1 MTNDDA
7 SVYYDEYLN
16 RPTLDDF
23 QSEADLDFSSAIRGR
38 RGSVGMISDGGR
50 SGRDIY
56 ERRKQMATYGDSQV
70 ARTAQY
76 PVKHLMTIPVER
88 GKEEDSVQ
96 EAMLRL
102 DRMEARGELW
112 IQDAVLDVGDDV
124 RLVDMG
130 TGELLENLD
139 PRYIQMNRSTR
150 GPGSLSDLLLLVY
163 QHPDTRKEELFVF
176 QCDEYPSDALNNEI
190 SKAMDGQ
197 DLNGYDMAPL
207 RNSLPVIPARAPSV
221 RDDELSPLSLTGP
234 PAAII
239 PYYPPSRPTETSYV
253 SKSFGPPVS
262 TASQPFVGPAAEPP
276 IAAQDVSHQ
285 YRYYDNANKEIVNV
299 VHLDSGPTTK
309 TKDEF
314 LTDRYVDI
322 LNHVIDEIEE
332 FSLDLDQM
340 VYMQRPE
347 VAPYGRGRSKK
358 RRKGKGQVVQY
369 VPPPPAMTPTPNI
382 SDYADVLGK
391 FKYAFNLAT
400 RVRAYIRNPN
410 AAELI
415 HMLFGMLRRVVQTCP
430 DPDLPRQVVSPLLTL
445 DAVRLIPTATVTED
459 VTFWRSLGPAWTT
472 PREEWPYDEYVPP
485 YLPRFRD
492 GWAPAQVADEINLP
506 IHPDLPSVGATHTAR
521 VVPKAAESSMQRAVS
536 LDRLDQLDAQPEQLP
551 ISEPIVYRR
560 MEKRPS
566 RAEHLPLPPVERM
579 RRRRVSEA
587 TDRSGKTE
595 KLTYHAP
602 PVPPQPSSPPPLP
615 PPSQAPTVPST
626 EEHVFQFEQNGYR
639 IEDDLTSM
647 ATTNTQRYHSVSAS
661 RHGSRHGT
669 RGPRCKARV
678 SFDARN
684 SHELSIVKGE
694 KLEIR
699 DASRQR
705 WWRVRNRSGDEGF
718 VPSSFIDLGDGTS
731 RATSVASSV
740 RARSSH
746 SRSRSR
752 SRKRAPSV
760 ARESVGT
767 YSVPPSE
774 PEAVSVRSRR
784 RSKSRDK
791 RSGSR
796 SRSRSEQ
803 KRRPR
808 SSKSRSGSRRRS
820 RSQGTQV
827 DEPGHVTQA
836 VDPRDLTY
844 DPSDLTYDS
853 TTEDVRIWL
862 KKNGF
867 SRNAMDYLGVLTGTQ
882 LFSLTKAELQ
892 LVCGEEG
899 GKVYEAMTHVKTKI
913 QGSKNGR

>member
-239 PYYPPSRPTETSYV
+239 PFYPQSRPTETSYA

-262 TASQPFVGPAAEPP
+262 TASQPFVGPTAEPP

-369 VPPPPAMTPTPNI
+369 VPPPPVMTPTPNI

-551 ISEPIVYRR
+551 ISEP
-560 MEKRPS
+560 
-566 RAEHLPLPPVERM
+566 
-579 RRRRVSEA
+579 
-587 TDRSGKTE
+587 
-595 KLTYHAP
+595 
-602 PVPPQPSSPPPLP
+602 
-615 PPSQAPTVPST
+615 
-626 EEHVFQFEQNGYR
+626 FEQNGYR

-774 PEAVSVRSRR
+774 P
-784 RSKSRDK
+784 
-791 RSGSR
+791 
-796 SRSRSEQ
+796 
-803 KRRPR
+803 
-808 SSKSRSGSRRRS
+808 
-820 RSQGTQV
+820 
-827 DEPGHVTQA
+827 GHVTQD

>member
-1 MTNDDA
+1 MTNDDS

-16 RPTLDDF
+16 RPVLDEL
-23 QSEADLDFSSAIRGR
+23 QSEADLEFSGPIRGR
-38 RGSVGMISDGGR
+38 RDSIGMISEGGR
-50 SGRDIY
+50 GARDVY
-56 ERRKQMATYGDSQV
+56 ERRKQMATYGDSQLT
-70 ARTAQY
+70 RSTQY
-76 PVKHLMTIPVER
+76 PVKHLMTIPVDR
-88 GKEEDSVQ
+88 GKEEESVQ
-96 EAMLRL
+96 DALLRL

-124 RLVDMG
+124 RLVDQG

-139 PRYIQMNRSTR
+139 PRFIQMNRSQR
-150 GPGSLSDLLLLVY
+150 GPGSLSDLFLLVY
-163 QHPDTRKEELFVF
+163 QSPDSRKEELFVF
-176 QCDEYPSDALNNEI
+176 QCDEYPSDVLNNEI
-190 SKAMDGQ
+190 SKVMDRP

-207 RNSLPVIPARAPSV
+207 RNSLPAIQPRAPSV
-221 RDDELSPLSLTGP
+221 RDDELPPLTIAGP

-262 TASQPFVGPAAEPP
+262 AVSQPYVAAEPP
-276 IAAQDVSHQ
+276 MPVQDVTHQ
-285 YRYYDNANKEIVNV
+285 YRYYDDANKEIVNV
-299 VHLDSGPTTK
+299 VHLDSAPKAK

-322 LNHVIDEIEE
+322 LNHVIDEIEA

-340 VYMQRPE
+340 FYMPRPE
-347 VAPYGRGRSKK
+347 AGPYGRGRSKK
-358 RRKGKGQVVQY
+358 RKRGKKGQVQY
-369 VPPPPAMTPTPNI
+369 VAPPPPMTPAPNT

-445 DAVRLIPTATVTED
+445 DAVRLIPSATITED

-521 VVPKAAESSMQRAVS
+521 VVPKAAESSMQRAAS

-551 ISEPIVYRR
+551 VSEPIVYRR
-560 MEKRPS
+560 TDKRPS
-566 RAEHLPLPPVERM
+566 RAEHLPLPPVERI
-579 RRRRVSEA
+579 RRRRTSEA
-587 TDRSGKTE
+587 TERSGKTE
-595 KLTYHAP
+595 KLMYHAP
-602 PVPPQPSSPPPLP
+602 PPPQPPPPPSSPPPLP
-615 PPSQAPTVPST
+615 PPSQTPTFPST

-639 IEDDLTSM
+639 IEDDQTSM
-647 ATTNTQRYHSVSAS
+647 ATTNTQRYRSVSAS
-661 RHGSRHGT
+661 RQGSRHGT
-669 RGPRCKARV
+669 RGPHCKARV

-705 WWRVRNRSGDEGF
+705 WWRVRNRAGDEGF

-731 RATSVASSV
+731 RAASVASSV

-746 SRSRSR
+746 GRSRSRSR

-760 ARESVGT
+760 PREAVGT

-774 PEAVSVRSRR
+774 AEALSVRSRR
-784 RSKSRDK
+784 RRKSGDK
-791 RSGSR
+791 R
-796 SRSRSEQ
+796 SRSRSEG
-803 KRRPR
+803 KRRSR

-820 RSQGTQV
+820 RSRSRGTQV
-827 DEPGHVTQA
+827 DDPGPVTH
-836 VDPRDLTY
+836 DD
-844 DPSDLTYDS
+844 DDDEGLTYDS
-853 TTEDVRIWL
+853 SPDDVRLWL

-899 GKVYEAMTHVKTKI
+899 GKVYEAMTHVKSKI
-913 QGSKNGR
+913 QGGKTRD

>member
-1 MTNDDA
+1 MTNDDS

-16 RPTLDDF
+16 RPVLDEL
-23 QSEADLDFSSAIRGR
+23 QSEADLEFSGPIRGR
-38 RGSVGMISDGGR
+38 RDSIGMISEGR
-50 SGRDIY
+50 GARDVY
-56 ERRKQMATYGDSQV
+56 ERRKQMATYGDSQLT
-70 ARTAQY
+70 RSTQY
-76 PVKHLMTIPVER
+76 PVKHLMTIPVDR
-88 GKEEDSVQ
+88 GKEEESVQ
-96 EAMLRL
+96 DALLRL

-124 RLVDMG
+124 RLVDQG

-139 PRYIQMNRSTR
+139 PRFIQMNRSQR
-150 GPGSLSDLLLLVY
+150 GPGSLSDLFLLVY
-163 QHPDTRKEELFVF
+163 QSPDSRKEELFVF
-176 QCDEYPSDALNNEI
+176 QCDEYPSDVLNNEI
-190 SKAMDGQ
+190 SKVMDRP

-207 RNSLPVIPARAPSV
+207 RNSLPAIQPRAPSV
-221 RDDELSPLSLTGP
+221 RDDDLPPLTIAGP

-262 TASQPFVGPAAEPP
+262 AVSQPYVAAEPP
-276 IAAQDVSHQ
+276 IPVQDVTHQ
-285 YRYYDNANKEIVNV
+285 YRYYDDANKEIVNV
-299 VHLDSGPTTK
+299 VHLDSAPKAK

-322 LNHVIDEIEE
+322 LNHVIDEIEA

-340 VYMQRPE
+340 FYMPRPE
-347 VAPYGRGRSKK
+347 AGPYGRGRSKK
-358 RRKGKGQVVQY
+358 RKRGKKGQVQY
-369 VPPPPAMTPTPNI
+369 VAPPPPMTPAPNTH
-382 SDYADVLGK
+382 DYADVLGK

-445 DAVRLIPTATVTED
+445 DAVRLIPSATITED

-521 VVPKAAESSMQRAVS
+521 VVPKAAESSMQRAAS

-551 ISEPIVYRR
+551 VSEP
-560 MEKRPS
+560 
-566 RAEHLPLPPVERM
+566 
-579 RRRRVSEA
+579 
-587 TDRSGKTE
+587 
-595 KLTYHAP
+595 
-602 PVPPQPSSPPPLP
+602 
-615 PPSQAPTVPST
+615 
-626 EEHVFQFEQNGYR
+626 FEQNGYR
-639 IEDDLTSM
+639 IEDDQTSM
-647 ATTNTQRYHSVSAS
+647 ATTNTQRYRSVSAS
-661 RHGSRHGT
+661 RQGSRHGT
-669 RGPRCKARV
+669 RGPHCKARV

-705 WWRVRNRSGDEGF
+705 WWRVRNRAGDEGF

-731 RATSVASSV
+731 RAASVASSV

-746 SRSRSR
+746 GRSRSRSR

-760 ARESVGT
+760 PREAVGT

-774 PEAVSVRSRR
+774 AALSVRSRR
-784 RSKSRDK
+784 RRKSGDK
-791 RSGSR
+791 R
-796 SRSRSEQ
+796 SRSRSEG
-803 KRRPR
+803 KRRSR

-820 RSQGTQV
+820 RSRSRGTQV
-827 DEPGHVTQA
+827 DEPGPVTH
-836 VDPRDLTY
+836 DD
-844 DPSDLTYDS
+844 DDDEGLTYDS
-853 TTEDVRIWL
+853 SPDDVRLWL

-899 GKVYEAMTHVKTKI
+899 GKVYEAMTHVKSKI
-913 QGSKNGR
+913 QGGKTRH

>member
-1 MTNDDA
+1 MTNDDS

-16 RPTLDDF
+16 RPVLDEL
-23 QSEADLDFSSAIRGR
+23 QSEADLEFSGPIRGR
-38 RGSVGMISDGGR
+38 RDSIGMISEGGR
-50 SGRDIY
+50 GARDVY
-56 ERRKQMATYGDSQV
+56 ERRKQMATYGDSQLT
-70 ARTAQY
+70 RSTQY
-76 PVKHLMTIPVER
+76 PVKHLMTIPVDR
-88 GKEEDSVQ
+88 GKEEESVQ
-96 EAMLRL
+96 DALLRL

-124 RLVDMG
+124 RLVDQG

-139 PRYIQMNRSTR
+139 PRFIQMNRSQR
-150 GPGSLSDLLLLVY
+150 GPGSLSDLFLLVY
-163 QHPDTRKEELFVF
+163 QSPDSRKEELFVF
-176 QCDEYPSDALNNEI
+176 QCDEYPSDVLNNEI
-190 SKAMDGQ
+190 SKVMDRP

-207 RNSLPVIPARAPSV
+207 RNSLPAIQPRAPSV
-221 RDDELSPLSLTGP
+221 RDDELPPLTIAGP

-262 TASQPFVGPAAEPP
+262 AVSQPYVAAEPP
-276 IAAQDVSHQ
+276 MPVQDVTHQ
-285 YRYYDNANKEIVNV
+285 YRYYDDANKEIVNV
-299 VHLDSGPTTK
+299 VHLDSAPKAK

-322 LNHVIDEIEE
+322 LNHVIDEIEA

-340 VYMQRPE
+340 FYMPRPE
-347 VAPYGRGRSKK
+347 AGPYGRGRSKK
-358 RRKGKGQVVQY
+358 RKRGKKGQVQY
-369 VPPPPAMTPTPNI
+369 VAPPPPMTPAPNT

-445 DAVRLIPTATVTED
+445 DAVRLIPSATITED

-521 VVPKAAESSMQRAVS
+521 VVPKAAESSMQRAAS

-551 ISEPIVYRR
+551 
-560 MEKRPS
+560 
-566 RAEHLPLPPVERM
+566 
-579 RRRRVSEA
+579 VSE
-587 TDRSGKTE
+587 
-595 KLTYHAP
+595 
-602 PVPPQPSSPPPLP
+602 
-615 PPSQAPTVPST
+615 PST

-639 IEDDLTSM
+639 IEDDQTSM
-647 ATTNTQRYHSVSAS
+647 ATTNTQRYRSVSAS
-661 RHGSRHGT
+661 RQGSRHGT
-669 RGPRCKARV
+669 RGPHCKARV

-705 WWRVRNRSGDEGF
+705 WWRVRNRAGDEGF

-731 RATSVASSV
+731 RAASVASSV

-746 SRSRSR
+746 GRSRSRSR

-760 ARESVGT
+760 PREAVGT

-774 PEAVSVRSRR
+774 AEALSVRSRR
-784 RSKSRDK
+784 RRKSGDK
-791 RSGSR
+791 R
-796 SRSRSEQ
+796 SRSRSEG
-803 KRRPR
+803 KRRSR

-820 RSQGTQV
+820 RSRSRGTQV
-827 DEPGHVTQA
+827 DDPGPVTH
-836 VDPRDLTY
+836 DD
-844 DPSDLTYDS
+844 DDDEGLTYDS
-853 TTEDVRIWL
+853 SPDDVRLWL

-899 GKVYEAMTHVKTKI
+899 GKVYEAMTHVKSKI
-913 QGSKNGR
+913 QGGKTRD

>member
-239 PYYPPSRPTETSYV
+239 PFYPQSRPTETSYA

-262 TASQPFVGPAAEPP
+262 TASQPFVGPTAEPP

-369 VPPPPAMTPTPNI
+369 VPPPPVMTPTPNI

-551 ISEPIVYRR
+551 ISEP
-560 MEKRPS
+560 
-566 RAEHLPLPPVERM
+566 
-579 RRRRVSEA
+579 
-587 TDRSGKTE
+587 
-595 KLTYHAP
+595 
-602 PVPPQPSSPPPLP
+602 
-615 PPSQAPTVPST
+615 
-626 EEHVFQFEQNGYR
+626 FEQNGYR

-827 DEPGHVTQA
+827 DEPGHVTQD

>member
-239 PYYPPSRPTETSYV
+239 PFYPQSRPTETSYA

-262 TASQPFVGPAAEPP
+262 TASQPFVGPTAEPP

-369 VPPPPAMTPTPNI
+369 VPPPPVMTPTPNI

-551 ISEPIVYRR
+551 ISEP
-560 MEKRPS
+560 
-566 RAEHLPLPPVERM
+566 
-579 RRRRVSEA
+579 
-587 TDRSGKTE
+587 
-595 KLTYHAP
+595 
-602 PVPPQPSSPPPLP
+602 
-615 PPSQAPTVPST
+615 ST

-774 PEAVSVRSRR
+774 P
-784 RSKSRDK
+784 
-791 RSGSR
+791 
-796 SRSRSEQ
+796 
-803 KRRPR
+803 
-808 SSKSRSGSRRRS
+808 
-820 RSQGTQV
+820 
-827 DEPGHVTQA
+827 GHVTQD

>member
-551 ISEPIVYRR
+551 ISEP
-560 MEKRPS
+560 
-566 RAEHLPLPPVERM
+566 
-579 RRRRVSEA
+579 
-587 TDRSGKTE
+587 
-595 KLTYHAP
+595 
-602 PVPPQPSSPPPLP
+602 
-615 PPSQAPTVPST
+615 ST

>member
-551 ISEPIVYRR
+551 ISEP
-560 MEKRPS
+560 
-566 RAEHLPLPPVERM
+566 
-579 RRRRVSEA
+579 
-587 TDRSGKTE
+587 
-595 KLTYHAP
+595 
-602 PVPPQPSSPPPLP
+602 
-615 PPSQAPTVPST
+615 
-626 EEHVFQFEQNGYR
+626 FEQNGYR